1 MHALLPLW
9 VIASV
14 CAATKVTNLTIVHT
28 THIRSRLLPVNP
40 FGVSCSLADSQDGGP
55 ESCSGGAA
63 RRATFVRGVQSAVG
77 ANGTIVVD
85 VGCRLHGSLFFSMF
99 RGLADAEEMIATGT
113 DVLGLDK
120 CEFFAGQT
128 ALAGFIRALGNRTSV
143 VSSNLRVKQGTPLA
157 GGTQPIAIVSSRG
170 GRKVAFVSLVAPD
183 LVSSTRLQQ
192 DSARNVSVVEGVRMV
207 DHMNVLLHNMS
218 LQHPDCNIVV
228 LLSNLRESGNSA
240 AVLAAQREEEHVL
253 HYVKGIDVVIRGSG
267 SGGGL
272 ATDGGVVGGSLRTN
286 AFGHNVLVVGH
297 GSVTDS
303 SHIGRLDLSFDDEG
317 HLLRHTSVHTKLTSA
332 NTANAPDVL
341 ARVVERKSAI
351 DTMKA
356 RRVGSSLTGIDGTR
370 GNASA
375 RVGCRFGDCEA
386 GVLLTRAMLHA
397 CGTCDIAVFN
407 GGGIRASLPRGNV
420 SLAALNQMAP
430 FEDTGVRLRMTGAL
444 LWKVARRA
452 VQLGEGSGGFL
463 QLAGVRIFAHRRNN
477 PGRLLALQVLS
488 EQQQW
493 VAVPDNNRTSYW
505 VVTTFFLAHGGD
517 GYAGFKGATARSTID
532 LSVWSMLEKYIVE
545 VPRALHA
552 VDLRACYHEY
562 ATPATFARGGGDGR
576 GVCHSVRAISTL
588 GCKFGYLDAGRRCE
602 KEPPSKAYTDT
613 ELFVGGGLIAL
624 VLVAL
629 ATAAAR
635 WWRVR
640 GRPQVM
646 ISYRHLDA
654 EFAHRVE
661 AHLLSSGFRVWIDT
675 AITPGNDW
683 REDIATAIRES
694 AAVVFILTPASVQS
708 KYCKEELYFA
718 SGLGKPIFPIVLED
732 AFDAM
737 AGGAKTILQR
747 KQWIDFK
754 GDFGPAAGK
763 LVTELRKAQGGPGR
777 PKRSKATAKQ
787 PAAAG
792 GHGQAAAKRLRRL
805 STATPHNMRT
815 PRGTSCTE
823 VFVCFDQAD
832 AAIAQVVRDAFT
844 GYNVAAT
851 LAQRVGQTPDFE
863 ANAGGLEAAHTFCFV
878 MSESSVRNE
887 VCGEELHAAY
897 ELDKRLVAVVV
908 GSNAQQLLAQRGSMA
923 LMLEMVRKVNV
934 DRTDC
939 AHGMAGLL
947 ACYFKLQ
954 HEESLLQIQAGT
966 SSRPVG
972 RLLRTR
978 SSKVLE
984 ERDSEDGSSLS
995 FAGLEQGLEA
1005 VGIEVEEDYAEGQQS
1020 TGGRPTLSMT
1030 TVPSAS
1036 GAVDLH
1042 FGKSEQTT

>member
-1 MHALLPLW
+1 MRALLFW
-9 VIASV
+9 VAAVASV
-14 CAATKVTNLTIVHT
+14 CAAAKVTNLTIIHT
-28 THIRSRLLPVNP
+28 THVRSRLLPVNP

-55 ESCSGGAA
+55 VSCSGGAA

-99 RGLADAEEMIATGT
+99 RGLADAEEMVATGV

-120 CEFFAGQT
+120 CEFFAGQA

-157 GGTQPIAIVSSRG
+157 GGTQPIAIVQSRG

-207 DHMNVLLHNMS
+207 DHMNIVLHNMS

-228 LLSNLRESGNSA
+228 LLSNLRGSGNSA
-240 AVLAAQREEEHVL
+240 AALAAQREEEHVL

-267 SGGGL
+267 SG
-272 ATDGGVVGGSLRTN
+272 VVGGSLRTN
-286 AFGHNVLVVGH
+286 AFGHNVLVVGR
-297 GSVTDS
+297 GGRRVTDS

-317 HLLRHTSVHTKLTSA
+317 HLLRHTSVDTKLTSA

-341 ARVVERKSAI
+341 ARVVARKIAI

-356 RRVGSSLTGIDGTR
+356 RRVGSSLTGIDGTC

-420 SLAALNQMAP
+420 SLAALNQLAP

-444 LWKVARRA
+444 LWQVARRA

-488 EQQQW
+488 KQQQW
-493 VAVPDNNRTSYW
+493 VDVPDNNRTSFW

-552 VDLRACYHEY
+552 VDTTACYHEY

-588 GCKFGYLDAGRRCE
+588 VCKFGYLDAGRRCE

-613 ELFVGGGLIAL
+613 ELLVCGGLVAL

-629 ATAAAR
+629 ATGAAR

-763 LVTELRKAQGGPGR
+763 LVTELRKAQGGPGSGR
-777 PKRSKATAKQ
+777 PKRCKATAKQ
-787 PAAAG
+787 AAAG
-792 GHGQAAAKRLRRL
+792 GHGQAAAKRLQRL
-805 STATPHNMRT
+805 STATPHSMRT
-815 PRGTSCTE
+815 PRLQHE

-832 AAIAQVVRDAFT
+832 AAVAAVVRDAFT

-863 ANAGGLEAAHTFCFV
+863 ANAAGLEAAHTFCFV

-887 VCGEELHAAY
+887 ACGEELHAAY
-897 ELDKRLVAVVV
+897 ELDKRLIAVVV

-939 AHGMAGLL
+939 AHDMAGLL

-1005 VGIEVEEDYAEGQQS
+1005 VGIEVEEDYA
-1020 TGGRPTLSMT
+1020 
-1030 TVPSAS
+1030 A
-1036 GAVDLH
+1036 
-1042 FGKSEQTT
+1042 